1 MGTAAAETGRTIT
14 TRIPARLD
22 RLPWSRWHWTIVIGL
37 GTVWILDGLEVTVVG
52 NIAARLSEPGS
63 GLAISS
69 GQVTGL
75 AAALYVAGAC
85 LGALFW
91 GRLTDRYGRKNL
103 FMITLAVYLAATALT
118 AVSFQS
124 WWFFAFRFL
133 TGFGIGG
140 EYAAINSAIDE
151 LIPAQYRGRVDLI
164 INGSFWVGAVGGSLL
179 SIVALNT
186 HLLAANVGW
195 RLTFA
200 LGVVLGLVILLVRR
214 NVPESPRWLLI
225 HGREQEA
232 EEIVTSIER
241 RIEAEKD
248 EPLAEPRGE
257 LEIHQRRGVTF
268 LEIAR
273 TVFSTYRRRAVLG
286 FSLFIGQAFLYNAIT
301 FGFGAILTKFFNVP
315 ADHTGYYFAV
325 IAIGNFCGPLLLG
338 KLFDTVG
345 RRVMISSTYLLS
357 GILLFGTAFLFDRG
371 SLSATTLTA
380 CWCAVL
386 FFASAGASS
395 AYLTVSEIFPM
406 ETRAMSIAFF
416 YALGTAAGGISGPL
430 LFADLTSTG
439 KVGDTVLAFQ
449 IGASLMCAAGL
460 VAAALAVRA
469 ERRSLE
475 DVARPLTAAA
485 GRAKAAAKGER
496 GRKGSPGSP
505 GSPGT
510 PGSPGSRTAT
520 A

>member
-1 MGTAAAETGRTIT
+1 MATAQAETGRTVT
-14 TRIPARLD
+14 TDIPARLD

-52 NIAARLSEPGS
+52 SIAPRLSEPDS
-63 GLAISS
+63 GLPITS

-91 GRLTDRYGRKNL
+91 GRLTDLWGRKKL
-103 FMITLAVYLAATALT
+103 FMITLAVYLGATALT
-118 AVSFQS
+118 AFSFDT
-124 WWFFAFRFL
+124 WWFFLCRFL

-151 LIPAQYRGRVDLI
+151 LIPALYRGRVDLI
-164 INGSFWVGAVGGSLL
+164 INGSFWLGAVGGSLL
-179 SIVALNT
+179 SIVALDT
-186 HLLAANVGW
+186 SIFPADLGW

-200 LGVVLGLVILLVRR
+200 LGAVLALVILLVRR
-214 NVPESPRWLLI
+214 HVPESPRWLLI
-225 HGREQEA
+225 HGRDDEA
-232 EEIVTSIER
+232 ERIVTDIESKV
-241 RIEAEKD
+241 EAERG
-248 EPLAEPRGE
+248 EPLPPAEGE
-257 LEIHQRRGVTF
+257 ITIRQRRSVTF
-268 LEIAR
+268 VEIGR
-273 TVFSTYRRRAVLG
+273 TVFAKYRRRSVLG

-301 FGFGAILTKFFNVP
+301 FGFGAILTTFFDVP
-315 ADHTGYYFAV
+315 TGNTGYYFAV
-325 IAIGNFCGPLLLG
+325 IAVGNFMGPLLLG
-338 KLFDTVG
+338 RLFDTVG

-357 GILLFGTAFLFDRG
+357 GLLLFGTAWLFDQG
-371 SLSATTLTA
+371 TLNATTMTA

-430 LFADLTSTG
+430 LFAELTGTG

-449 IGASLMCAAGL
+449 IGASLMCLAGL
-460 VAAALAVRA
+460 VAAFLAVRA

-475 DVARPLTAAA
+475 DIARPLTAVAEPPSA
-485 GRAKAAAKGER
+485 GAGAAK
-496 GRKGSPGSP
+496 SS
-505 GSPGT
+505 GT
-510 PGSPGSRTAT
+510 E
-520 A
+520 

>member
-1 MGTAAAETGRTIT
+1 MTSAEAAVPAERDRTIT
-14 TRIPARLD
+14 TDIPARLD
-22 RLPWSRWHWTIVIGL
+22 RLPWSRWHWTIVFGL

-63 GLAISS
+63 GLPITS

-85 LGALFW
+85 VGALFW
-91 GRLTDRYGRKNL
+91 GRLTDKWGRKKL

-118 AVSFQS
+118 AVSFDT
-124 WWFFAFRFL
+124 WWFLLFRFL

-164 INGSFWVGAVGGSLL
+164 INGSFWLGAVAGSLL

-186 HLLAANVGW
+186 DIFAADVGW

-200 LGVVLGLVILLVRR
+200 LGAVLALVILLVRR
-214 NVPESPRWLLI
+214 HVPESPRWLLI
-225 HGREQEA
+225 HGRDREA

-241 RIEAEKD
+241 QIEDDKGERLPRAE
-248 EPLAEPRGE
+248 GE
-257 LEIHQRRGVTF
+257 LTIHQRRSVSF
-268 LEIAR
+268 VEIAR
-273 TVFSTYRRRAVLG
+273 TVFSQYRRRAILG
-286 FSLFIGQAFLYNAIT
+286 FALFIGQAFLYNAIT
-301 FGFGAILTKFFNVP
+301 FGFGAILTKFFDVP
-315 ADHTGYYFAV
+315 SGNTGYYFAV

-345 RRVMISSTYLLS
+345 RRIMISSTYLLS
-357 GILLFGTAFLFDRG
+357 GVLLFGTAWLFDQG
-371 SLSATTLTA
+371 SLDATTMTA

-395 AYLTVSEIFPM
+395 AYLTVSEVFPM

-430 LFADLTSTG
+430 LFADLTDTG
-439 KVGDTVLAFQ
+439 KVGDTVLAFC
-449 IGASLMCAAGL
+449 IGATLMCLAGL
-460 VAAALAVRA
+460 VAAFLAVNA

-475 DVARPLTAAA
+475 DIAKPLTAAA
-485 GRAKAAAKGER
+485 SKAKDMA
-496 GRKGSPGSP
+496 
-505 GSPGT
+505 
-510 PGSPGSRTAT
+510 GSRTKQA
-520 A
+520 

>member
-1 MGTAAAETGRTIT
+1 MSITAPPPGTVT

-52 NIAARLSEPGS
+52 NIASRLSESGS

-69 GQVTGL
+69 SQVTGM

-85 LGALFW
+85 TGALFW
-91 GRLTDRYGRKNL
+91 GRLTDRFGRKKL

-118 AVSFQS
+118 AVSFHA
-124 WWFFAFRFL
+124 WWFFLFRFL

-151 LIPAQYRGRVDLI
+151 LIPANYRGRVDLI
-164 INGSFWVGAVGGSLL
+164 INGSFWVGAVGGALL
-179 SIVALNT
+179 SILALNT
-186 HLLAANVGW
+186 AFFAADVGW

-200 LGVVLGLVILLVRR
+200 LGAVLALVILLVRR
-214 NVPESPRWLLI
+214 HVPESPRWLLI

-232 EEIVTSIER
+232 EEVVSGIER
-241 RIEAEKD
+241 RIEAERD
-248 EPLAEPRGE
+248 EKLPPAEGT
-257 LEIHQRRGVTF
+257 ITIQQRESIGFGT
-268 LEIAR
+268 IAR
-273 TVFSTYRRRAVLG
+273 TVFHDYRKRAVLG

-301 FGFGAILTKFFNVP
+301 FGFGAILTKFYNVP

-325 IAIGNFCGPLLLG
+325 IAVGNFMGPLLLG
-338 KLFDTVG
+338 RLFDTVG
-345 RRVMISSTYLLS
+345 RRVMISSTYLAS
-357 GILLFGTAFLFDRG
+357 GLLLFVTAWLFG
-371 SLSATTLTA
+371 QGVLGAGTLTA

-395 AYLTVSEIFPM
+395 AYLTVSEVFPM

-416 YALGTAAGGISGPL
+416 YALGTAAGGVSGPI
-430 LFADLTSTG
+430 LFADLTGTG

-449 IGASLMCAAGL
+449 IGAAVMCAAGL
-460 VAAALAVRA
+460 VAALLAVRA

-475 DVARPLTAAA
+475 DIARPLTATTPM
-485 GRAKAAAKGER
+485 RAR
-496 GRKGSPGSP
+496 
-505 GSPGT
+505 T
-510 PGSPGSRTAT
+510 P
-520 A
+520 